1 MTTTLL
7 KKYQVA
13 APRYT
18 SYPTVPYWETG
29 AFLEHEWLEG
39 LAPSFASLNNED
51 GISLYIHLPFCER
64 LCTYCGCNKYITVNH
79 DHEIPYIN
87 TILEE
92 WALYLQHFPERPRI
106 REVHLGGGTPTFF
119 SPANLTRLMEAIFAT
134 ADVLPGAEHSFE
146 GHPNN
151 TTEAH
156 MQALYDLGFRRMSL
170 GIQDL
175 DLNVQTIINRIQPFE
190 NVRHCVDIARRIGYD
205 SINFDL
211 IYGLPLQTPDSIRNT
226 FTQCMHLLPERISF
240 YSYAHVPWIKGNGQR
255 LFSEKDLPTGDQKR
269 ALYELGKSI
278 LENYF
283 YKEIGMDH
291 FALPDDKLFEAA
303 ADGSLHR
310 NFMGYTDHRTSL
322 LIGLGVSA
330 ISDTGNA
337 YTQNEKSLAAYQGK
351 VRQGKLPVFRGH
363 MLTKEDLRLRNHI
376 LNLMCRFETGWD
388 RHDANCDAI
397 SESLQRLQELEH
409 DGLVE
414 VHPGKVVVTE
424 KGKPYIRNICMAFD
438 ARLWRNMPQS
448 QLFSNAV

>member
-1 MTTTLL
+1 MTLL

-29 AFLEHEWLEG
+29 AFHESEWLEG
-39 LAPSFASLNNED
+39 LGPSFASLNGED

-92 WALYLQHFPERPRI
+92 WRLYLEHFPERPRI

-119 SPANLTRLMEAIFAT
+119 SPANLTRLLNAIFET

-151 TTEAH
+151 TTAEH

-175 DLNVQTIINRIQPFE
+175 DLHVQTIINRIQPFE
-190 NVRHCVDIARRIGYD
+190 NVRRCVEEARCIGYT

-211 IYGLPLQTPDSIRNT
+211 IYGLPLQTLKSIKST
-226 FTQCMHLLPERISF
+226 FIQCMHLLPERISF

-255 LFSEKDLPTGDQKR
+255 LFSEKDLPTGDEKR
-269 ALYELGKSI
+269 ALYEMGKSI

-283 YKEIGMDH
+283 YTEIGMDH
-291 FALPDDKLFEAA
+291 FALPDDSLFIAA
-303 ADGSLHR
+303 ENGSLHR

-337 YTQNEKSLAAYQGK
+337 YTQNEKSLAAYQQK

-363 MLTKEDLRLRNHI
+363 MLTKEDLRLRGHI
-376 LNLMCRFETGWD
+376 LNLMCRFETSWNRQD
-388 RHDANCDAI
+388 TECDAI
-397 SESLQRLQELEH
+397 SEGLQRLQEMEH

-414 VHPGKVVVTE
+414 VQPGKVIVTQ

-438 ARLWRNMPQS
+438 ARLWRNVPQS
-448 QLFSNAV
+448 ELFSNAV

>member
-1 MTTTLL
+1 MTTTML

-18 SYPTVPYWETG
+18 SYPTVPYWDTV
-29 AFLEHEWLEG
+29 AFKEDEWLEG
-39 LAPSFASLNNED
+39 LAPSFSSLNNED

-92 WALYLQHFPERPRI
+92 WSLYLQHFPERPRI

-119 SPANLTRLMEAIFAT
+119 SPANLTRMLLAIFAT

-151 TTEAH
+151 TTPEH

-190 NVRHCVDIARRIGYD
+190 NVRDCVDVARRIGYT

-255 LFSEKDLPTGDQKR
+255 LFSEKDLPSGDQKR

-283 YKEIGMDH
+283 YTEIGMDH
-291 FALPDDKLFEAA
+291 FALPDDSLFKAA
-303 ADGSLHR
+303 VDGSLHR

-337 YTQNEKSLAAYQGK
+337 YTQNEKSLSAYQEK
-351 VRQGKLPVFRGH
+351 VRRGKLPVFRGH

-376 LNLMCRFETGWD
+376 LRLMCKFETGWD
-388 RHDANCDAI
+388 RQDVNCDTI

-414 VHPGKVVVTE
+414 VHPNKVVVTE

-438 ARLWRNMPQS
+438 ARLWRNVPQT

>member
-1 MTTTLL
+1 MTTTML

-29 AFLEHEWLEG
+29 AFKETEWLDG

-87 TILEE
+87 TILQE
-92 WALYLQHFPERPRI
+92 WDLYLQHFPERPRI

-119 SPANLTRLMEAIFAT
+119 SPANLTRLMQAIFAT

-190 NVRHCVDIARRIGYD
+190 NVRNCVDIARRIGYD

-291 FALPDDKLFEAA
+291 FALPDDKLFQAA
-303 ADGSLHR
+303 ANGSLHR

-337 YTQNEKSLAAYQGK
+337 YTQNEKSLSAYQEK

-376 LNLMCRFETGWD
+376 LNLMCRFETSWD
-388 RHDANCDAI
+388 RQDANCDAI

-438 ARLWRNMPQS
+438 ARLWRNVPQS

>member
-1 MTTTLL
+1 MTTML

-18 SYPTVPYWETG
+18 SYPTVPYWDTT
-29 AFLEHEWLEG
+29 AFREDQWQEG
-39 LAPSFASLNNED
+39 LAPSFAALNNED

-87 TILEE
+87 TVLQE
-92 WALYLQHFPERPRI
+92 WELYLQHFPEKPRI

-119 SPANLTRLMEAIFAT
+119 SPANLTRLLNAIFET

-151 TTEAH
+151 TTPEH

-190 NVRHCVDIARRIGYD
+190 NVRNCVEAARRIGYT

-211 IYGLPLQTPDSIRNT
+211 IYGLPLQTPKSIRET
-226 FTQCMHLLPERISF
+226 FTQCMFLLPERISF

-255 LFSEKDLPTGDQKR
+255 LFSEKDLPSGDQKR

-283 YKEIGMDH
+283 YVEIGMDH

-337 YTQNEKSLAAYQGK
+337 YTQNEKSLAAYQEK

-376 LNLMCRFETGWD
+376 LHLMCRFETHWD
-388 RHDANCDAI
+388 RQDANCDAI
-397 SESLQRLQELEH
+397 SESLQRLQEPER

-414 VHPGKVVVTE
+414 VRPDGVIVTE

-438 ARLWRNMPQS
+438 ARLWRNVPQT

>member
-1 MTTTLL
+1 ML

-18 SYPTVPYWETG
+18 SYPTVPYWDTT
-29 AFLEHEWLEG
+29 AFREDQWLEG
-39 LAPSFASLNNED
+39 LAPSFAALNNED

-87 TILEE
+87 TVLQE
-92 WALYLQHFPERPRI
+92 WELYLQHFPDKPRI

-119 SPANLTRLMEAIFAT
+119 SPANLTRLLNAIFET

-151 TTEAH
+151 TTPEH

-190 NVRHCVDIARRIGYD
+190 NVRNCVEAARRIGYT

-211 IYGLPLQTPDSIRNT
+211 IYGLPLQTPKSIRET
-226 FTQCMHLLPERISF
+226 FTQCMFLLPERISF

-283 YKEIGMDH
+283 YVEIGMDH

-337 YTQNEKSLAAYQGK
+337 YTQNEKSLAAYQEK

-376 LNLMCRFETGWD
+376 LHLMCRFETHWD
-388 RHDANCDAI
+388 RQDANCDAI
-397 SESLQRLQELEH
+397 SESLQRLQEPER
-409 DGLVE
+409 DGIVE
-414 VHPGKVVVTE
+414 VRPDGVIVTE

-438 ARLWRNMPQS
+438 ARLWRNVPQT

>member
-1 MTTTLL
+1 MTLL

-29 AFLEHEWLEG
+29 AFQESEWLEG
-39 LAPSFASLNNED
+39 LGPSFASLNGED

-92 WALYLQHFPERPRI
+92 WRLYLEYFPERPRI

-119 SPANLTRLMEAIFAT
+119 SPANLTRLLNAIFET

-151 TTEAH
+151 TTAEH

-175 DLNVQTIINRIQPFE
+175 DVNVQTIINRIQPFE
-190 NVRHCVDIARRIGYD
+190 NVRRCVEEARCIGYT

-211 IYGLPLQTPDSIRNT
+211 IYGLPLQTLKSIKST
-226 FTQCMHLLPERISF
+226 FIQCMHLLPERISF

-255 LFSEKDLPTGDQKR
+255 LFSEKDLPAGDEKR
-269 ALYELGKSI
+269 ALYEMGKSI

-283 YKEIGMDH
+283 YTEIGMDH
-291 FALPDDKLFEAA
+291 FTLPDDSLFKAA
-303 ADGSLHR
+303 ENGSLHR

-337 YTQNEKSLAAYQGK
+337 YTQNEKSLAAYQEK

-363 MLTKEDLRLRNHI
+363 MLTKEDLRLRGHI
-376 LNLMCRFETGWD
+376 LNLMCRFETSWNRQD
-388 RHDANCDAI
+388 TECDAI
-397 SESLQRLQELEH
+397 TEGLQRLQEMEH
-409 DGLVE
+409 DGLVDVE
-414 VHPGKVVVTE
+414 PGKVTVTQ

-438 ARLWRNMPQS
+438 ARLWRNVPQTE
-448 QLFSNAV
+448 LFSNAV